1 VNIRKW
7 LREPCPGDQLLRG
20 HEVDI
25 GQLEDGVDEPQESL
39 LPVGSVEEPSSVEEE
54 GEGGLRLG
62 VVLQEVLCEDLLD
75 FVGLLLVETTVSH
88 RARSTPDILQC
99 FHRHLPH
106 SLVRVAGAGL
116 DAARVRH
123 PVLE

>member
-62 VVLQEVLCEDLLD
+62 VVLQEVLR
-75 FVGLLLVETTVSH
+75 VSTEVQFCQGMNYISH
-88 RARSTPDILQC
+88 KTQIID
-99 FHRHLPH
+99 
-106 SLVRVAGAGL
+106 G
-116 DAARVRH
+116 
-123 PVLE
+123 